1 MGTVTVELYKEA
13 LPKVFVWSMLKVL
26 LRRVAQC
33 RVLLGKM
40 PNTFHQ
46 ENTSRVEGLTRLT
59 RLTDVANLPVRNLSS
74 PFFLTNLKSSDS
86 CQYCMCITPFQNI
99 YP

>member
-40 PNTFHQ
+40 PNTF
-46 ENTSRVEGLTRLT
+46 TG
-59 RLTDVANLPVRNLSS
+59 
-74 PFFLTNLKSSDS
+74 
-86 CQYCMCITPFQNI
+86 
-99 YP
+99 